1 MTPPDTSTVDELD
14 IAVVHGNYLA
24 HGGGEVVAETMA
36 ETLDAPIYYGFG
48 NPDVVP
54 DSTVEHHCLFDDVPS
69 LFHRYCDRPTVRDAG
84 FWLYGEHLPEL
95 ISYDVLVFSGNE
107 FAWYPPPDANVA
119 TLRYVHSPPRGAYD
133 QFQEGEPGLVER
145 LFQKGIRTMFEPTN
159 SYHDSVIANSEVVKK
174 RCSRFLNRDEATV
187 VYPPVD
193 VTSFD
198 AAPAAARGDSYL
210 TLSRLS
216 ANKRI
221 DEIVKA
227 FTDLGLPLT
236 VAGDGPQRDEL
247 EALAG
252 PTVEFAGYV
261 DEAEKRDLLAHAKAF
276 VFNAQDEDFGLVP
289 VEAMASGC
297 PVIGVDEGFT
307 AHQIVDGWNGETY
320 ATQNRPAALREAVR
334 TFDREGV
341 DASPE
346 AIRAFGMEHFDVG
359 VFREEIRSEVASAL
373 SAARIDVPW
382 QDTAES
388 SEPVAPRPAAVATDG
403 GQQ

>member
-24 HGGGEVVAETMA
+24 HGGGEVVAEAIA

-48 NPDVVP
+48 DPDVVP
-54 DSTVEHHCLFDDVPS
+54 DSDVEHHCLFDDVLG

-84 FWLYGEHLPEL
+84 FFLYGEHLPEL
-95 ISYDVLVFSGNE
+95 TNYDVLVFSGNE
-107 FAWYPPPDANVA
+107 FAWYPPPDVNIA

-133 QFQEGEPGLVER
+133 QFQASNPGLIER
-145 LFQKGIRTMFEPTN
+145 LFQTGIRTMFEATN
-159 SYHDSVIANSEVVKK
+159 SYHDSVIANSELVKK
-174 RCSRFLNRDEATV
+174 RCDRFLDRDDASV

-193 VTSFD
+193 VTTFD
-198 AAPAAARGDSYL
+198 AAPEADRTDSYL

-221 DEIVKA
+221 DEIVAA
-227 FTDLGLPLT
+227 FTELGLPLT

-247 EALAG
+247 ETLAG
-252 PTVEFAGYV
+252 PTVEFTGYV
-261 DEAEKRDLLAHAKAF
+261 DESEKRELLAHAKGF
-276 VFNAQDEDFGLVP
+276 IFNAQSEDFGLVP
-289 VEAMASGC
+289 VEAMAAGC
-297 PVIGVDEGFT
+297 PVIGVNDGFT

-320 ATQNRPAALREAVR
+320 DAEARPAALRDAIRSFEA
-334 TFDREGV
+334 TGV
-341 DASPE
+341 DASPSD
-346 AIRAFGMEHFDVG
+346 IRAFAMEHFDIG
-359 VFREEIRSEVASAL
+359 VFREQIREEVASAL

-382 QDTAES
+382 QDTTES
-388 SEPVAPRPAAVATDG
+388 ESVAPQPVTVATDG